1 MTGQL
6 IVGTS
11 GFSYQHWKGCF
22 YPTGTPQSRWLEY
35 YASVFSAIELNV
47 TFYRQPSAEQFN
59 TWRERV
65 PDGFRF
71 AIKGSRFITHYRRLL
86 ETTEQLERFFT
97 AASGL
102 GSALD
107 CVLWQLPPGME
118 ADVGRLEEFATQLPR
133 LNAGDERLR
142 HAFEFRDPSWFA
154 EPVYEVLHRAEAAL
168 VLADP
173 SVLGRAE
180 ASKTPPTADFT
191 YLRFHGTDHD
201 RGGYGDRDLEPWV
214 ARARGDMK
222 AGRDVYAFFNNDQ
235 WGMAPRDGLRLCE
248 ILGDSAG

>member
-11 GFSYQHWKGCF
+11 GFSYQHWKGRF

-35 YASVFSAIELNV
+35 YSSVFSAIELNV
-47 TFYRQPSAEQFN
+47 TFYRQPSAEQFR

-71 AIKGSRFITHYRRLL
+71 VVKGSRYITHYRRLL

-107 CVLWQLPPGME
+107 CVLWQLPPGMD
-118 ADVGRLEEFATQLPR
+118 ADVGRLEEFAAQLPR
-133 LNAGDERLR
+133 FNAGDERLR
-142 HAFEFRDPSWFA
+142 HAFEFRDESWFA
-154 EPVYEVLHRAEAAL
+154 EPVYEVLRRANAAL
-168 VLADP
+168 VMTDP
-173 SVLGRAE
+173 SVLGRTE
-180 ASKTPPTADFT
+180 AARTPPTAGFT
-191 YLRFHGTDHD
+191 YIRLHGTDHD
-201 RGGYGDRDLEPWV
+201 HGGYLDGDLDPWV
-214 ARARGDMK
+214 ERARTDLN
-222 AGRDVYAFFNNDQ
+222 AGRDVYAFFNNDP
-235 WGMAPRDGLRLCE
+235 WGMAPRDAARLEE
-248 ILGDSAG
+248 ILGGSAR